1 MVKNPLANTG
11 NIRDVGSIP
20 GLGRFPGGGHVNPSQ
35 DSCWRIPGTEEPG
48 GLRFTGL
55 QTVGPNWSDLAQLSA
70 NFNNGKL
77 HMSLN
82 QPNKSTK

>member
-1 MVKNPLANTG
+1 MWVRSLGWEDSLEEGMATHPRILA
-11 NIRDVGSIP
+11 
-20 GLGRFPGGGHVNPSQ
+20 
-35 DSCWRIPGTEEPG
+35 WRIPGTEEPG
-48 GLRFTGL
+48 GLRFTVL
-55 QTVGPNWSDLAQLSA
+55 PTVGHNWSDLAQLSA

>member
-1 MVKNPLANTG
+1 MWVRSLGWEDSLEEGMEILA
-11 NIRDVGSIP
+11 
-20 GLGRFPGGGHVNPSQ
+20 
-35 DSCWRIPGTEEPG
+35 WRIPGTEEPG